1 MRAVINNPAVIISND
16 TGNKGDKGACKS
28 SNPSD
33 GVKTTLHV
41 ATNNTQDGPAY
52 EVIDPAAEIWGDP
65 NDDAELGHRLDEID
79 TMINTH
85 DKDLYAKFIDNQ
97 DGSLWMP

>member
-1 MRAVINNPAVIISND
+1 MAA
-16 TGNKGDKGACKS
+16 S
-28 SNPSD
+28 S
-33 GVKTTLHV
+33 
-41 ATNNTQDGPAY
+41 TQDIPAY

-79 TMINTH
+79 TMVNTH
-85 DKDLYAKFIDNQ
+85 DKDLYARLIDNQ